1 MQDIKFIIENPERVK
16 TGAKNKNI
24 PCEVDKIVS
33 LYEEWKVINREIEQI
48 KATQNSASQ
57 GIAKASPEE
66 KAKLLEEMSALKEKS
81 KALETRLSPLETEID
96 ALASKVPNPTLD
108 STPVGKDESENQI
121 VKKHSEPTKFT
132 FTPKD
137 HITLGKELDII
148 DLDRAARM
156 SGARFYYLKNEGA
169 LLELALI
176 HFVMQKLASKGFCAV
191 VPPVLVKEPAMYA
204 TGFFPA
210 DKNEIYEVN
219 ADEDK
224 LYLIGTSE
232 VPLAMLHYDEIL
244 NEYELPKRYCGFS
257 PCFRREAGSYGKDT
271 AGIIRVHQFNKV
283 EMFSFTSPEKSE
295 EEHEFMVSV
304 EEEIFSDLGLPYQK
318 ILMCTGDMGVPAA
331 KKYDL
336 EAWIPT
342 QEKYREVTSCSN
354 CTDFQA
360 RRGKIRFKDE
370 KGQKAY
376 VHTLN
381 GTAIA
386 LPRAI
391 VAILENYQNEDSTVD
406 IPEVLRPYMG
416 GLSKI
421 EKKQ

>member
-1 MQDIKFIIENPERVK
+1 MQDIKFIVENPEKVK
-16 TGAKNKNI
+16 TGAINKNI
-24 PCEVDKIVS
+24 ECDVDKIIS
-33 LYEEWKVINREIEQI
+33 LYEDWKALTQEVEQI
-48 KATQNSASQ
+48 RAKQNESSSL
-57 GIAKASPEE
+57 IAKSAPEE
-66 KAKLLEEMSALKEKS
+66 KEALLKEMSELKEKA
-81 KALETRLSPLETEID
+81 KNFEEKLKPLEEEID
-96 ALASKVPNPTLD
+96 QLASKVPNPCLE
-108 STPVGKDESENQI
+108 STPVGKSENENQV
-121 VKKHSEPTKFT
+121 VKTIGKKPVFT

-137 HITLGKELDII
+137 HIALGKDLDII
-148 DLDRAARM
+148 DLERAAKM

-176 HFVMQKLASKGFCAV
+176 QFVMQKLASKGFTAV
-191 VPPVLVKEPAMYA
+191 IPPVLVKEPAMYS

-232 VPLAMLHYDEIL
+232 VPLAMLHSDEIL
-244 NEYELPKRYCGFS
+244 NDYDLPKRYCGFS

-283 EMFSFTSPEKSE
+283 EMFTFTTPEKSE
-295 EEHEFMVSV
+295 EEHEFMVNI
-304 EEEIFSDLGLPYQK
+304 EEEIFNDLGLHFQK
-318 ILMCTGDMGVPAA
+318 ILMCTGDMGAPAA

-336 EAWIPT
+336 EAWMPS
-342 QEKYREVTSCSN
+342 QDKFREVTSCSN

-360 RRGKIRFKDE
+360 RRGKMKFKDE
-370 KGQKAY
+370 KNNKSY
-376 VHTLN
+376 LHTLN
-381 GTAIA
+381 GTALA

-391 VAILENYQNEDSTVD
+391 VAILENYQNEDGTIT
-406 IPEVLRPYMG
+406 IPEVIRPYMG
-416 GLSKI
+416 GISKI

>member
-1 MQDIKFIIENPERVK
+1 M
-16 TGAKNKNI
+16 T
-24 PCEVDKIVS
+24 
-33 LYEEWKVINREIEQI
+33 
-48 KATQNSASQ
+48 
-57 GIAKASPEE
+57 
-66 KAKLLEEMSALKEKS
+66 ALKEKS
-81 KALETRLSPLETEID
+81 KALEEKIAPLEAQID

-121 VKKHSEPTKFT
+121 VKTQGEPTKFT

-176 HFVMQKLASKGFCAV
+176 HFVMQKLASKGFSAV

-295 EEHEFMVSV
+295 EEHEFMVSI

-331 KKYDL
+331 KKYDI

-360 RRGKIRFKDE
+360 RRGKMRFKDE

-391 VAILENYQNEDSTVD
+391 VAILENYQNEDGTVT
-406 IPEVLRPYMG
+406 IPEVLRPLMG
-416 GLSKI
+416 GISKI